1 MLALSVIWAV
11 LATAVGV
18 LIVVRK
24 VASRNEDDILHVNEV
39 NVSAKQ
45 NAMAHTLD
53 VIDRWGVTL
62 TVILVVY
69 GLALLGVFL
78 YNSWVQGQQ
87 LNIK

>member
-1 MLALSVIWAV
+1 V
-11 LATAVGV
+11 LATAVAA
-18 LIVVRK
+18 LIVARK
-24 VASRNEDDILHVNEV
+24 VAARNEDDSLHVNEV
-39 NVSAKQ
+39 RVSVQ
-45 NAMAHTLD
+45 QTTMAHTLD

-62 TVILVVY
+62 TVVVVVY

>member
-1 MLALSVIWAV
+1 MLALSVVWAV
-11 LATAVGV
+11 LATAVAV
-18 LIVVRK
+18 LIIARK
-24 VASRNEDDILHVNEV
+24 IAARNEDDTIHVN
-39 NVSAKQ
+39 SAAVDTRQ
-45 NAMAHTLD
+45 TTIAHTLD

-62 TVILVVY
+62 TVIVVVY

>member
-1 MLALSVIWAV
+1 MIALSVIWAV
-11 LATAVGV
+11 LATAVAA
-18 LIVVRK
+18 LIVARK
-24 VASRNEDDILHVNEV
+24 VAARNEDDSLHVNEV
-39 NVSAKQ
+39 RVSVQ
-45 NAMAHTLD
+45 QTTMAHTLD

-62 TVILVVY
+62 TVVVVVY

>member
-1 MLALSVIWAV
+1 MLALSVVWAV
-11 LATAVGV
+11 LATAVAV
-18 LIVVRK
+18 LIIARK
-24 VASRNEDDILHVNEV
+24 VAARDEDDIVHVNAV
-39 NVSAKQ
+39 QANNKQ
-45 NAMAHTLD
+45 TAIAHTLD

-62 TVILVVY
+62 TVIVLVY

>member
-1 MLALSVIWAV
+1 MAV
-11 LATAVGV
+11 AA

-24 VASRNEDDILHVNEV
+24 VAARNEDDTVHVNAVQV
-39 NVSAKQ
+39 NAKQ
-45 NAMAHTLD
+45 TAMAHTLE

-62 TVILVVY
+62 TVIVVVY

>member
-1 MLALSVIWAV
+1 MIALSIIWAV

-18 LIVVRK
+18 LIIVRR
-24 VASRNEDDILHVNEV
+24 VAARNEDDTIHVNQV
-39 NVSAKQ
+39 NVSAQQ
-45 NAMAHTLD
+45 NAIAHTLE

-62 TVILVVY
+62 TVIVVVY

>member
-1 MLALSVIWAV
+1 MLAISVIWAV

-18 LIVVRK
+18 LIIVRK
-24 VASRNEDDILHVNEV
+24 VAARNEDDTLHVNGA
-39 NVSAKQ
+39 NVSAQQ
-45 NAMAHTLD
+45 NAVAHTLD

-62 TVILVVY
+62 TVVVVVY
-69 GLALLGVFL
+69 GLALLGFFL